1 MNLDDLLLPSA
12 TGAVGAFVTWIF
24 GKRKEDVEVKS
35 SELDNTEKAVKL
47 WREMAEELKK
57 QVDDLNV
64 KVDTLMQEVHSLR
77 MENAELRQKIDANK
91 RTRSKSDKEV

>member
-1 MNLDDLLLPSA
+1 MNLDDILLPSA
-12 TGAVGAFVTWIF
+12 TGAFGAFITWIF

-57 QVDDLNV
+57 QVDDLSG
-64 KVDTLMQEVHSLR
+64 KVDALMNEVHSLR
-77 MENAELRQKIDANK
+77 MENAELRNKIDANK
-91 RTRSKSDKEV
+91 RTRSKSDKEI

>member
-1 MNLDDLLLPSA
+1 MNLDDIIVPSV
-12 TGAVGAFVTWIF
+12 TGGLGAFVTWIF

-57 QVDDLNV
+57 QVDELSG
-64 KVDTLMQEVHSLR
+64 KVDTLMSEVHSLR
-77 MENAELRQKIDANK
+77 MENAELRNKIDANK
-91 RTRSKSDKEV
+91 RKGNQSD